1 MRTYPGKHNPT
12 HPNRGRKLL
21 QHQRRERLEEQI
33 GVTFAHTLIPYF
45 PTQASSKSVE
55 NVLENAQHPRPLL
68 TIQIAQLLLDTSALL
83 KVDNGRVG
91 DVGHV
96 DAHDK
101 VDEGIPEEQALV
113 EFAVRALERDA
124 AALQRCLDISI
135 V

>member
-1 MRTYPGKHNPT
+1 M
-12 HPNRGRKLL
+12 
-21 QHQRRERLEEQI
+21 
-33 GVTFAHTLIPYF
+33 
-45 PTQASSKSVE
+45 QASSKGVD